1 MSGNPLDAYQ
11 SVEKTTLSGREL
23 EASVLMRAALLL
35 ADVQSSWGQPSHEER
50 LDNALRHNQRI
61 WTLFQ
66 AELMNPDHPLPAEIR
81 QNLLSLSAFI
91 DKRTFD
97 VMAYPDPAK
106 LDILIS
112 INKNVA
118 AGLRGD
124 SSSSGE

>member
-1 MSGNPLDAYQ
+1 MPDNPLDAYQ
-11 SVEKTTLSGREL
+11 AVEKTTLSGREL

-35 ADVQSSWGQPSHEER
+35 ADVQNNWGQAGHEER

-66 AELMNPDHPLPAEIR
+66 AELTSPDNPLPAEIR

-97 VMAYPDPAK
+97 VMAFPEPRK

-112 INKNVA
+112 INKNLA

-124 SSSSGE
+124 ASAE

>member
-1 MSGNPLDAYQ
+1 MSDKPLEAYQ
-11 SVEKTTLSGREL
+11 SVERSTLSGREL
-23 EASVLMRAALLL
+23 EASALMRAALLL
-35 ADVQSSWGQPSHEER
+35 AEVQKNWQSPDLDAS
-50 LDNALRHNQRI
+50 LDNALRHNLRI

-66 AELMNPDHPLPAEIR
+66 SELVRADNPLPAEIR

-91 DKRTFD
+91 DRRTFD

-124 SSSSGE
+124 HGTAA

>member
-1 MSGNPLDAYQ
+1 MSLNPLDAYQ
-11 SVEKTTLSGREL
+11 SVEKSTLSGREL
-23 EASVLMRAALLL
+23 EASVLMRATLLL
-35 ADVQSSWGQPSHEER
+35 TEAQNNWGRPGHEER
-50 LDNALRHNQRI
+50 LDHAVRHNQRI

-66 AELMNPDHPLPAEIR
+66 AELTQADHPLPAEIR
-81 QNLLSLSAFI
+81 QNLLSLSVFI

-97 VMAYPDPAK
+97 VIAYPDPAK

-124 SSSSGE
+124 SSGQ

>member
-1 MSGNPLDAYQ
+1 MSGKPLDAYQ
-11 SVEKTTLSGREL
+11 SVEKMTMNGREL

-35 ADVQSSWGQPSHEER
+35 ADARDNWTADDRNER

-66 AELMNPDHPLPAEIR
+66 TELLSEDHPLPLAVR

-91 DKRTFD
+91 DKRTYE
-97 VMAYPDPAK
+97 VMAYPEPAK
-106 LDILIS
+106 LDILIE
-112 INKNVA
+112 INKNIA

-124 SSSSGE
+124 VDRME

>member
-35 ADVQSSWGQPSHEER
+35 ADVQSNWGKPSHEER

-66 AELMNPDHPLPAEIR
+66 AEIINPDHPLPAEIR

-118 AGLRGD
+118 AGLR
-124 SSSSGE
+124 SEISSGE